1 MGPPLARREVA
12 FGTSE
17 SAKHSIKGR
26 MVELSCF
33 YSRTH
38 YGKCH
43 HGQARRV
50 LRFRR
55 RASKIMGLQTRD
67 LVSALSTATLAS
79 ETTQHT
85 LYKRRQTC
93 FQKHFACTDDRK
105 LYYVGGASSKS
116 QHVITVTDFCCSIY
130 C

>member
-1 MGPPLARREVA
+1 MGPHIVNIMGPPLAPHIVNIMGPPLARWEVA
-12 FGTSE
+12 FGTAPMSE

-26 MVELSCF
+26 MVEQCF

-55 RASKIMGLQTRD
+55 RASKIMELETKLQ
-67 LVSALSTATLAS
+67 LP
-79 ETTQHT
+79 
-85 LYKRRQTC
+85 
-93 FQKHFACTDDRK
+93 
-105 LYYVGGASSKS
+105 
-116 QHVITVTDFCCSIY
+116 
-130 C
+130 